1 VKRLALLLLLIA
13 HDAHADARVECTDD
27 CDAIAAR
34 LAGQKIERHA
44 NAIQIV
50 DVAGEGAPRIGIV
63 ARDGEHLVLITA
75 GERLR
80 LAGPLARPRIAGPGY
95 AVWVIGTVARGDVP
109 TLTVRRLGILRRPLV
124 AK

>member
-1 VKRLALLLLLIA
+1 VKRLALALLLVA
-13 HDAHADARVECTDD
+13 SDAHADEIACTDD

-34 LAGQKIERHA
+34 LAGQTIERDA
-44 NAIQIV
+44 RAIRIL
-50 DVAGEGAPRIGIV
+50 DVAKEGAPRVGVV

-75 GERLR
+75 DERLR

>member
-1 VKRLALLLLLIA
+1 MKRLALLLLLVA
-13 HDAHADARVECTDD
+13 HDARADEIPCADD

-34 LAGQKIERHA
+34 LAGQQIERDAHA
-44 NAIQIV
+44 IRIV

-75 GERLR
+75 TERFR

>member
-1 VKRLALLLLLIA
+1 VKRLALLLLLLA
-13 HDAHADARVECTDD
+13 RDAHADSKIACTDD

-34 LAGQKIERHA
+34 LAGQTIARDA
-44 NAIQIV
+44 GAIRIV
-50 DVAGEGAPRIGIV
+50 DVAGEGAPRVGIV

-75 GERLR
+75 DERLR